1 MNEIWHSECE
11 PNFGTLV
18 VVINSERKIIFFGY
32 YNFMDI
38 KPSDKW
44 AYMEDLINNT
54 IEENKYM
61 NNKYVVARYWKG
73 CYVQT
78 MCNPMSEKNATIAA
92 DRLNKDAGMFD
103 EYKVKQ
109 VTDSITMNK
118 KNEYIMIDED
128 VYSVSVEMAK
138 FVEAAYNLAKE
149 TDEDME
155 SIINTVKKYG
165 EFIGSVSLT
174 IRK

>member
-1 MNEIWHSECE
+1 
-11 PNFGTLV
+11 
-18 VVINSERKIIFFGY
+18 
-32 YNFMDI
+32 
-38 KPSDKW
+38 
-44 AYMEDLINNT
+44 
-54 IEENKYM
+54 M

-92 DRLNKDAGMFD
+92 DRLNKDAGMFN

-109 VTDSITMNK
+109 VNDNTTMNK
-118 KNEYIMIDED
+118 KKEYIMIDKD
-128 VYSVSVEMAK
+128 VYYVSVEMAK